1 MIFHVCVFVN
11 AFNAFV
17 FNLYVRLWT
26 WGLVEE
32 CLSLQS
38 KVEEAENKEWELE
51 YLKGKVKNLEA
62 NFGAMVNV
70 AFPAGGETW
79 FDGYRKGF
87 KDAHNDLVAQGA
99 AAINQESET
108 VVKNE
113 KEPGGDSEYEEIEV
127 EDSPGYASTAVPGED
142 DSESELGC
150 WF

>member
-1 MIFHVCVFVN
+1 M
-11 AFNAFV
+11 
-17 FNLYVRLWT
+17 
-26 WGLVEE
+26 
-32 CLSLQS
+32 
-38 KVEEAENKEWELE
+38 EEAENKEWELE

-99 AAINQESET
+99 AAIIQESET

-127 EDSPGYASTAVPGED
+127 EFVLLPLTCHCPGLPVGVVHVENFK
-142 DSESELGC
+142 ELNWLHSELMILHILPSKGH
-150 WF
+150 FFQF